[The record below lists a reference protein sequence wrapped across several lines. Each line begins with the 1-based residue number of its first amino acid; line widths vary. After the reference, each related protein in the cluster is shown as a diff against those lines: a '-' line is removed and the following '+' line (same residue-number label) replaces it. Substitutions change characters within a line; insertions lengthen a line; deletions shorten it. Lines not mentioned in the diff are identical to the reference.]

1 VRIEVSSLVEGDLD
15 AIADYIAQD
24 NPRRALSFLR
34 QIRAQ
39 ILALGHRPL
48 RFRTEFEE
56 DARVALVG
64 SYAILFRIRDDAVRV
79 ERVVYCAHDLLA
91 LFQADIDGKR

>member
-1 VRIEVSSLVEGDLD
+1 MRIEVSSFVEGDLD

-34 QIRAQ
+34 QIREQ

-48 RFRTEFEE
+48 RFRLLTELEE

-64 SYAILFRIRDDAVRV
+64 RYGILFRIRDDAVRV

-91 LFQADIDGKR
+91 LFQEDD

>member
-1 VRIEVSSLVEGDLD
+1 VRIEVSSLVEVDLD
-15 AIADYIAQD
+15 AIADYIALD

-34 QIRAQ
+34 EIREQ

-48 RFRTEFEE
+48 RFRLRTELEE

-64 SYAILFRIRDDAVRV
+64 RYGILFRIHDDAVRV
-79 ERVVYCAHDLLA
+79 ERVVYVAQDLLA
-91 LFQADIDGKR
+91 LFQEDE

>member
-1 VRIEVSSLVEGDLD
+1 MRIEVSSLVEGDLD
-15 AIADYIAQD
+15 AIADFIAQD

-39 ILALGHRPL
+39 ILALGQRPL
-48 RFRTEFEE
+48 RFRSRTEVDE

-64 SYAILFRIRDDAVRV
+64 RYGILFRIRDDVVRV
-79 ERVVYCAHDLLA
+79 ERVVYVTHDLLA
-91 LFQADIDGKR
+91 LFQQEE

>member
-1 VRIEVSSLVEGDLD
+1 VRIEVSSFVEGDLD

-24 NPRRALSFLR
+24 NPRRALSFIR

-48 RFRTEFEE
+48 RFRLRTGLEE

-64 SYAILFRIRDDAVRV
+64 RYGILFRIRDDVVRV

-91 LFQADIDGKR
+91 LFQEDN

>member
-1 VRIEVSSLVEGDLD
+1 MRIEVSSLVEGDLD

-34 QIRAQ
+34 EIREQ

-48 RFRTEFEE
+48 RFRLRTELAE
-56 DARVALVG
+56 DARLALVG
-64 SYAILFRIRDDAVRV
+64 RYGILFSIRDDAVRV
-79 ERVVYCAHDLLA
+79 ERVVYCTSDLLA
-91 LFQADIDGKR
+91 LLQQDE

>member
-24 NPRRALSFLR
+24 NPRRALSFIR

-48 RFRTEFEE
+48 RFRLRTELEE

-64 SYAILFRIRDDAVRV
+64 RYAILFRIRDDAVRA
-79 ERVVYCAHDLLA
+79 ERVVYVSHDLLA
-91 LFQADIDGKR
+91 LFQQEE